1 MKILTATAQGADRED
16 DFCNA
21 IEGEIVVPAMVCD
34 SPNCGCDRSFSGLNS
49 HTATTTLM
57 VREVDLTIDD
67 LEEAAIGWAEAGGWA
82 KLITENPEPDDGP
95 EPVRAFA
102 RDLVQDS
109 ADFAA
114 DYAEGTILHV
124 RYDRADESWTFE

>member
-49 HTATTTLM
+49 HTATT
-57 VREVDLTIDD
+57 
-67 LEEAAIGWAEAGGWA
+67 
-82 KLITENPEPDDGP
+82 
-95 EPVRAFA
+95 
-102 RDLVQDS
+102 
-109 ADFAA
+109 
-114 DYAEGTILHV
+114 
-124 RYDRADESWTFE
+124 